1 MNLQKIIDSVTVT
14 RVKIIYMKKANRIL
28 KYLIIFVFALF
39 ISLSIKIYGLFSL
52 LFIIIEA
59 ICLFIL
65 NPVYLFIFLLSLRPY
80 AEKFSIINFVNTGYS
95 HGILNMNSL
104 FAAIVIIVFFVS
116 LFLNLLLKREDIG
129 VCLKDPIFKLW
140 TIFFVYFGLIS
151 ITFSPKKLLSL
162 FDLGRFAAVIAI
174 YLLAL
179 VYGPIKKKIIIIL
192 LLSIVISSLPVAY
205 EGIFNYI
212 KGNYTVAF
220 SLVHRTSGFFVNPV
234 SLSQYLALI
243 MLVSIILI
251 KIIKIKLMKI
261 IFILYFLIV
270 GLCAALTYGKGGWI
284 GFLGGFFI
292 LGMFQENKMKRMTY
306 MMLIAIF
313 IIILI
318 SLLPNLVPY
327 LKTIFY
333 YTDNPERSSLSSRL
347 IAWNYYIDVFRNNY
361 IVGVGLMG
369 GYVKLYETIGFYSEP
384 HSDILRLLV
393 DGGIFGL
400 LIYSAIVIVTIKRL
414 YFSIKLFRKKD
425 NFYTEISNL
434 GLSMYVA
441 FLIMASFDNILT
453 SLALQYPIWII
464 IGIISKIS
472 MFQNKEII

>member
-1 MNLQKIIDSVTVT
+1 
-14 RVKIIYMKKANRIL
+14 MKKTNKIL
-28 KYLIIFVFALF
+28 KYFMIFVLALF
-39 ISLSIKIYGLFSL
+39 ISFTIKIYGLFSL

-59 ICLFIL
+59 VCLFIL
-65 NPVYLFIFLLSLRPY
+65 NPVYFFIFLLSTRPY

-104 FAAIVIIVFFVS
+104 FAAIVITVFFVS
-116 LFLNLLLKREDIG
+116 LFLNLLLKRENIG

-140 TIFFVYFGLIS
+140 TIFFIYFGLIS
-151 ITFSPKKLLSL
+151 IILSPKKLLSL

-174 YLLAL
+174 YALPL
-179 VYGPIKKKIIIIL
+179 VYGPIKKNLIILL
-192 LLSIVISSLPVAY
+192 LLSIVISSLPVVY

-212 KGNYTVAF
+212 KGNYSEAF
-220 SLVHRTSGFFVNPV
+220 SLVKRTSGFFVNPV

-251 KIIKIKLMKI
+251 KIIKIKLLKI
-261 IFILYFLIV
+261 IFSLYFLIV

-292 LGMFQENKMKRMTY
+292 LGVFQENKIRRITY
-306 MMLIAIF
+306 IIF
-313 IIILI
+313 IPIFIFILI
-318 SLLPNLVPY
+318 SLLPNLIQY
-327 LKTIFY
+327 LKTIYY
-333 YTDNPERSSLSSRL
+333 YTDNPERSSLASRL

-369 GYVKLYETIGFYSEP
+369 GYVKLYETIGFYAQP

-400 LIYSAIVIVTIKRL
+400 LIYSAIVLVTIKRL
-414 YFSIKLFRKKD
+414 YISIRLFRKKD
-425 NFYTEISNL
+425 SFYTEISKL

-464 IGIISKIS
+464 IGIISRTFMLQDKKSI
-472 MFQNKEII
+472 